1 MRLIFN
7 TNSARITGGFPPD
20 DSPMLLQIAD
30 CLEAPD
36 LEAVVETAARAGFT
50 SGHSTAGR
58 VARTVKHNLQAEDS
72 AEIRGLLELVERRL
86 RANPLVQSAA
96 RPKAFVKLL
105 LSRYEPGMAYGSH
118 VDNALMQGR
127 RTDLSFTLFLS
138 DPGSYEGG
146 ELIMEDSSGERA
158 WKPAAGSLLLYPSTT
173 LHRVAEVTG
182 GERLAVVGW
191 IESRVRSAEQRE
203 LLFDLERAMSSEY
216 DARGKTDQYDRLSK
230 CFNNLMRM
238 WLD

>member
-1 MRLIFN
+1 
-7 TNSARITGGFPPD
+7 
-20 DSPMLLQIAD
+20 MLLQIAD
-30 CLEAPD
+30 CLEASD
-36 LEAVVETAARAGFT
+36 LEAVVETAARADFT
-50 SGHSTAGR
+50 SGENTAGR

-86 RANPLVQSAA
+86 RANPLVQSVA
-96 RPKAFVKLL
+96 RPMAFVKLL

-118 VDNALMQGR
+118 VDNALMKGQ
-127 RTDLSFTLFLS
+127 RTDLSFTLLLS
-138 DPGSYEGG
+138 DPASYEGG
-146 ELIMEDSSGERA
+146 ELVMEDSSGERA

-173 LHRVAEVTG
+173 LHRVEEVTR

-191 IESRVRSAEQRE
+191 IQSRVRSAEQRE

-216 DARGKTDQYDRLSK
+216 DARGKTNQYDRLSK
-230 CFNNLMRM
+230 CFNNLLRR